1 MSLVD
6 VLLGLYWDWMGLVGI
21 GLGFVVFG
29 GVGVGFG
36 EVFSPLE
43 NGGIPSIP
51 NEDGSQFR
59 ERPPPLLGDRTHP
72 QSMTLG
78 WRTAQGD
85 PTVPPTPHLPP
96 HRSHIACAS

>member
-1 MSLVD
+1 MVD

-51 NEDGSQFR
+51 NEDGSQFG
-59 ERPPPLLGDRTHP
+59 ERPPPPPPWRQNPSPKHDVGLEDR
-72 QSMTLG
+72 SG
-78 WRTAQGD
+78 
-85 PTVPPTPHLPP
+85 
-96 HRSHIACAS
+96 